1 MKKALALILA
11 VCMLFSCAVMV
22 SAAEGTSPA
31 VQDSQD
37 SGSQD
42 SGDPQDSGIVIGG
55 GGGGGGGS
63 SSGSKLGIV
72 SGNAN
77 TSASK
82 TLSTAAASKA
92 ASDAAAAAIADAQ
105 AAGQS
110 SANASVTF
118 NNVSSLTPEAIKAI
132 NDAVAAAEANSGVSV
147 NLTINIDKVVNGKVI
162 TRITLDPADLAG
174 VTASVNTTV
183 SCDVTDRAVK
193 SVLDKFN
200 KYFTNDIVVVSYGE
214 VSPLAGVNA
223 EFCAKLD
230 LSALNTNTIVV
241 YSYDRATNVYTRV
254 AAPNFFVDV
263 NGYAHVTAPFGG
275 SLIITDAPLTDK

>member
-22 SAAEGTSPA
+22 SAAEGISPA

-37 SGSQD
+37 SGNQD
-42 SGDPQDSGIVIGG
+42 SGNPQDSGIISGG
-55 GGGGGGGS
+55 NGGGGGS

-72 SGNAN
+72 SDKTN
-77 TSASK
+77 TGAAK
-82 TLSTAAASKA
+82 TLSAVAASKA
-92 ASDAAAAAIADAQ
+92 ASDAATKAIADAQ

-118 NNVSSLTPEAIKAI
+118 NNVNSLSPAAIKAI
-132 NDAVAAAEANSGVSV
+132 NDAVAAAEAKSGVDV

-162 TRITLDPADLAG
+162 TRITLDPADLAN
-174 VTASVNTTV
+174 VTETVNTTV
-183 SCDVTDRAVK
+183 SYDVTDKAVK
-193 SVLDKFN
+193 SVLDRFN

-214 VSPLAGVNA
+214 ASPLAGVNA

-230 LSALNTNTIVV
+230 LSALNTDTIVV

-275 SLIITDAPLTDK
+275 SLIITDAPLTSK

>member
-1 MKKALALILA
+1 MKKAMALILA

-31 VQDSQD
+31 VQNSGTQD
-37 SGSQD
+37 SGTQD
-42 SGDPQDSGIVIGG
+42 SGTHDSGIVIGG
-55 GGGGGGGS
+55 GNGGGGS

-72 SGNAN
+72 SDKTGAG
-77 TSASK
+77 TSK
-82 TLSTAAASKA
+82 TVSATAASKA
-92 ASDAAAAAIADAQ
+92 ASDAAAKAIADAQ
-105 AAGQS
+105 AAGQN

-118 NNVSSLTPEAIKAI
+118 NNVNSLSTAAIKAI
-132 NDAVAAAEANSGVSV
+132 NDAVAAAEAKSGVNV
-147 NLTINIDKVVNGKVI
+147 NLTINIDKVVGGKVV
-162 TRITLDPADLAG
+162 TRITLDPADLAD
-174 VTASVNTTV
+174 AAEAVNTTV
-183 SCDVTDRAVK
+183 SYDVTDKAVK

-200 KYFTNDIVVVSYGE
+200 RYFTNDIVVVSYGE
-214 VSPLAGVNA
+214 ASPLAGVNA

-275 SLIITDAPLTDK
+275 SLIITDTPLTSK